1 MISDVLSVAEAKMV
15 KAGEVLGHDLASLRT
30 GRASPGLVENIKVD
44 YYGTPTP
51 LNQMAG
57 ISAPDVRMLIIQP
70 WDKQAIPAIE
80 KALQKSDL
88 GLNPSND
95 GTALRLTIPQ
105 LTEERRKDL
114 VKVVKKK
121 VEEGR
126 IAIRNIRR
134 EALEKLRG
142 LQKAK
147 EISEDDEKRA
157 EKDLQDLTD
166 RLIEDVNQLGKGKE
180 QEVLET

>member
-1 MISDVLSVAEAKMV
+1 MINDVLDAAEKKMI
-15 KAGEVLGHDLASLRT
+15 KAGEVMAHDLGSLRT

-51 LNQMAG
+51 LNQVAS
-57 ISAPDVRMLIIQP
+57 ISAPEVRLLIIQP

-88 GLNPSND
+88 GLNPAND
-95 GTALRLTIPQ
+95 GTVLRLMIPQ

-114 VKVVKKK
+114 VKLVKKR

-126 IAIRNIRR
+126 IAIRNVRR
-134 EALEKLRG
+134 EALEKLREM
-142 LQKAK
+142 QKSK
-147 EISEDDEKRA
+147 EISEDDQKRA

-166 RLIEDVNQLGKGKE
+166 KYVEKASQMGKDKE